1 VVVGQLPAGLGAALA
16 AGLDPDDASVLGA
29 ADGDSVG
36 GAGGGA
42 SVG

>member
-16 AGLDPDDASVLGA
+16 SELEPGDASLLGA